1 MNITFRQLR
10 LFLAL
15 ADTGSVGAAARAMHV
30 TQPTASMQLKEITLA
45 VGLPLYD
52 VISRKVH
59 LTEAGLALARTA
71 RTVAAEWD
79 SYAQQV
85 DAMRGLTRGK
95 LRIAVVS
102 TAKYFVPRL
111 LGGFCKQHPDVE
123 IALEVLNRDG
133 VVARLRDNVDDLY
146 IMSRPPGDLDLVDE
160 VFMPNPLVVIAPT
173 RDALVKRRNIA
184 LDDLRQHRFMLREQG
199 SGTRMAVDAHFKHV
213 GFTPQ
218 VRLEL
223 GSNEALKEAVAAGLG
238 LSILSCH
245 ALHGQTREHGVAA
258 LDVEGL
264 PIHSSW
270 HVVHLRWQTAFAH
283 RAGVQSAPGEEGL
296 VMAPPPPPGKR
307 GLAGFCG
314 LQRR

>member
-1 MNITFRQLR
+1 MNVTFRQLR

-15 ADTGSVGAAARAMHV
+15 ADTGSVGAAARSMHV
-30 TQPTASMQLKEITLA
+30 TQPTASMQLKEITQA
-45 VGLPLYD
+45 IGMPLYD

-59 LTEAGLALARTA
+59 LTEAGLALAKTA
-71 RTVAAEWD
+71 RAVAAEWD
-79 SYAQQV
+79 SYAQQI

-133 VVARLRDNVDDLY
+133 IVSRLRNNMDDLY
-146 IMSRPPGDLDLVDE
+146 IMSKPPTDQDLEDQ
-160 VFMPNPLVVIAPT
+160 VFMPNPLVVVAPT
-173 RDALVKRRNIA
+173 RDPLTKRHNLALADLQERRF
-184 LDDLRQHRFMLREQG
+184 LLREKG
-199 SGTRMAVDAHFKHV
+199 SGTRMAIDEHFKAI

-238 LSILSCH
+238 LSVLSSH
-245 ALHGQTREHGVAA
+245 ALHGQVREHGVSV
-258 LDVEGL
+258 LDVQGL

-270 HVVHLRWQTAFAH
+270 HVVHLRGKQLSPIAQAFKVHLEKKAAH
-283 RAGVQSAPGEEGL
+283 WRHRTPATNA
-296 VMAPPPPPGKR
+296 
-307 GLAGFCG
+307 
-314 LQRR
+314 